1 MNILLTAI
9 FFYYII
15 SYKLYGVKK
24 VNQRKF
30 NDICDRYNDNLKE
43 RDSIGVLNEKT
54 LHAVLKLY
62 MDDDAKNFQEKK
74 IGSFYADLFNGEE
87 ICEIQTR
94 DLGKLCKKLE
104 FFLEYYPVT
113 VVHPIAAIKHISWID
128 PKSGEISKPRKSPL
142 KQGFAHSVREL
153 YRIREHIS
161 HPNLHIK
168 LLLLEVH
175 DYKLKNGYGKDRK
188 KRAHRYERFPIG
200 LIDELDLDTP
210 NDYFKIFPR
219 LEGEFCVDE
228 YSKLTGL
235 DKSKARMAIN
245 LMIRLGLAE
254 LCGKDKR
261 KYVYRFK

>member
-1 MNILLTAI
+1 M
-9 FFYYII
+9 
-15 SYKLYGVKK
+15 
-24 VNQRKF
+24 NQRKF
-30 NDICDRYNDNLKE
+30 DEICDRYNDNKKD

-62 MDDDAKNFQEKK
+62 MDDDAKKFQEKQ
-74 IGSFYADLFNGEE
+74 IGSYFADLFNGEE

-94 DLGKLCKKLE
+94 ELGKLQKKLD
-104 FFLEYYPVT
+104 FFLESYPVT

-128 PKSGEISKPRKSPL
+128 PESGEISKPRKSPL
-142 KQGFAHSVREL
+142 KQGFAHSIREL
-153 YRIREHIS
+153 YKIRDQIA

-210 NDYFKIFPR
+210 LDYFKIFPR
-219 LEGEFCVDE
+219 LEGEFTIDA
-228 YSKLTGL
+228 YAKFIGL
-235 DKSKARMAIN
+235 DQSKSRMAIN

-254 LCGKDKR
+254 MVGKNGR
-261 KYVYRFK
+261 KYVYKFK

>member
-1 MNILLTAI
+1 MN
-9 FFYYII
+9 
-15 SYKLYGVKK
+15 S
-24 VNQRKF
+24 QKF
-30 NDICDRYNDNLKE
+30 DSICDSYNDNLKE
-43 RDSIGVLNEKT
+43 RDTIGLLNEKT

-62 MDDDAKNFQEKK
+62 MDDGAKNFQEKK

-113 VVHPIAAIKHISWID
+113 IVHPIAAIKHISWID
-128 PKSGEISKPRKSPL
+128 PESGEISKPRKSPL
-142 KQGFAHSVREL
+142 KQGFAHSIREL
-153 YRIREHIS
+153 YRIRDFVA
-161 HPNLHIK
+161 HPNLHVK

-210 NDYFKIFPR
+210 GDYLKIFPM
-219 LEGEFCVDE
+219 LEGEFTADT
-228 YSKLTGL
+228 YAKFIGL
-235 DKSKARMAIN
+235 DLSKARMAIN

-254 LCGKDKR
+254 MVGKDGR
-261 KYVYRFK
+261 KYVYKFK